1 MYNESLLELYML
13 EATTLLDRLDGALAR
28 IRENGAFSRVED
40 ADVKRIMATLKGSS
54 DFMRF
59 DVISDIASET
69 ERMLETI
76 SAISLGE
83 ADAQR
88 LADLMSRVAAGIRG
102 DIERRENG
110 EPEAE
115 RPQELFDAIAT
126 FPGNPGNID
135 NVAKPVAPEPKAPVS
150 PESPKMPAA
159 QSASEVSRHILHLY
173 FYEDSHMENVRA
185 YLLTDRLSRCGNI
198 VAAYPADIEN
208 DTEASEYIRENGYY
222 IALDTTMLRE
232 QLEAMLKGRL
242 SVESVS
248 FTAAM
253 PPEFDAEHPTEYVVS
268 PAETIAARPVIAPVA
283 LDTPMTERE
292 TVTAVTEE
300 IPPIAPAPAMTE
312 REAVTAE
319 FPSVPVAPGLAITEQ
334 KAVTT
339 ELPAAPIMPDPA
351 ITEQKPVTAHIPV
364 ARTSFDSA
372 ITEQKSVIWG
382 LPAAP
387 AGSDP
392 AITEL
397 RAVPERYA
405 EGTAMEC
412 IRISL
417 SGELYS
423 LPISC
428 VRESFVAES
437 EREMTVT
444 HRGKE
449 YPLIEIGTG
458 LGVKNAVRAA
468 RDGVLLLV
476 SVDEKKGCLLADS
489 IIGTSPVTY
498 AALPPFFNEY
508 DPGAR
513 GVSGCA
519 VSGEG
524 DISLLLDPSTFL
536 QEQKIL

>member
-1 MYNESLLELYML
+1 MYNESDNDSLLELYMF
-13 EATTLLDRLDGALAR
+13 EATTLLDRLDEALVR
-28 IRENGAFSRVED
+28 IRENGAFSRAED
-40 ADVKRIMATLKGSS
+40 TDVKRIMATLKGSS
-54 DFMRF
+54 DLMRF
-59 DVISDIASET
+59 DDIADMAFET
-69 ERMLETI
+69 ERMLETV

-83 ADAQR
+83 AGALG
-88 LADLMSRVAAGIRG
+88 LADLMARIAAGIRE
-102 DIERRENG
+102 DLQRREKG
-110 EPEAE
+110 EPAAE
-115 RPQELFDAIAT
+115 RPQELFDAIADFSAT
-126 FPGNPGNID
+126 VGGEGK
-135 NVAKPVAPEPKAPVS
+135 AKRPTMPFSLEPK
-150 PESPKMPAA
+150 KTPAA

-173 FYEDSHMENVRA
+173 FYEDSRMENVRA

-198 VAAYPADIEN
+198 TAAYPADIEN

-248 FTAAM
+248 FSAAM
-253 PPEFDAEHPTEYVVS
+253 PPEFDAGHQAEYAVS
-268 PAETIAARPVIAPVA
+268 PTETIAARPVIAPVA
-283 LDTPMTERE
+283 PSL
-292 TVTAVTEE
+292 
-300 IPPIAPAPAMTE
+300 AMTE
-312 REAVTAE
+312 REAVTGEPPATPLAIDSGITEQETVTAE
-319 FPSVPVAPGLAITEQ
+319 LPTAPVAPGPAMAEQ
-334 KAVTT
+334 EPAL
-339 ELPAAPIMPDPA
+339 EPAAA
-351 ITEQKPVTAHIPV
+351 LH
-364 ARTSFDSA
+364 
-372 ITEQKSVIWG
+372 
-382 LPAAP
+382 AAP
-387 AGSDP
+387 S
-392 AITEL
+392 
-397 RAVPERYA
+397 PERYA

-417 SGELYS
+417 GGELYS

-458 LGVKNAVRAA
+458 LGVKNAVRTA
-468 RDGVLLLV
+468 RDGALLLV

-489 IIGTSPVTY
+489 IIGTSPATY

-524 DISLLLDPSTFL
+524 DISLLLDPATFL